1 MQKTASVVAVL
12 AMRISLSYSVEDL
25 ESNSIVC
32 SVDNLA
38 TEEQN
43 NFW

>member
-12 AMRISLSYSVEDL
+12 AMRISLSYLIKDL
-25 ESNSIVC
+25 ESNSIVY

-38 TEEQN
+38 REEQN
-43 NFW
+43 NV